1 MLINS
6 LYCNIYSLS
15 IRLSPECA
23 NAKQQEHIW
32 AQLLLNLTNFF
43 VLPVIRTQLTT
54 YRARLS
60 VLVLVVYLKPEA
72 ENTKNLT
79 NKTT

>member
-1 MLINS
+1 
-6 LYCNIYSLS
+6 
-15 IRLSPECA
+15 
-23 NAKQQEHIW
+23 
-32 AQLLLNLTNFF
+32 LLLNLTNFF